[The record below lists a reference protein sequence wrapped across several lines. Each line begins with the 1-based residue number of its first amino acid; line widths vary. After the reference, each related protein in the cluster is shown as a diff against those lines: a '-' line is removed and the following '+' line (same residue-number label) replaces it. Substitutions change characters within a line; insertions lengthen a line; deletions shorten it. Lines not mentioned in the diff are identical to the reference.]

1 MEDPLGAIRGRDH
14 GPVLVQPDE
23 LAAGNDPQQSSTSE
37 VVERAH

>member
-1 MEDPLGAIRGRDH
+1 MKNTLRTIRGRDH

-23 LAAGNDPQQSSTSE
+23 LAAGNGPQQPSASE